1 MTGSWQ
7 APRRPILALMRFL
20 RSAPSLAAG
29 ALLACVGAPPRPT
42 PAPGLPARGT
52 SLGGRERALLA
63 ATVDTLV
70 ARGRDSA
77 VVCLA
82 ILSDSAGPYAP
93 GPDLL
98 ATLAL
103 RQRVVPRS
111 ACPRTYSAGMMVV
124 TDSLGRPL
132 RSPAR
137 GYVPPRRLVVSRPVF
152 EAPDRAYVY
161 AREERGAMGQDAVCV
176 AQYVDG
182 RASASCDLRS
192 VWDY

>member
-1 MTGSWQ
+1 
-7 APRRPILALMRFL
+7 
-20 RSAPSLAAG
+20 
-29 ALLACVGAPPRPT
+29 
-42 PAPGLPARGT
+42 
-52 SLGGRERALLA
+52 LLA

-98 ATLAL
+98 ATLAM
-103 RQRVVPRS
+103 RRRVMPPG

-132 RSPAR
+132 LPPSR
-137 GYVPPRRLVVSRPVF
+137 GYVPPRRLAVGRPVF
-152 EAPDRAYVY
+152 DAPDRAYVY
-161 AREERGAMGQDAVCV
+161 AREEQGAMGRDAVCV
-176 AQYVDG
+176 ARYVDG

-192 VWDY
+192 IWTY